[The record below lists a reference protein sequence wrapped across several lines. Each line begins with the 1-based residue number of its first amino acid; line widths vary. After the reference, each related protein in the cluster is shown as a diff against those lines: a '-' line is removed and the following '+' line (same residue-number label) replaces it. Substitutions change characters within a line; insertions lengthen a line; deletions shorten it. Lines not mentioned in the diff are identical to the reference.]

1 MYMHH
6 MRGSNPILIPTRSI
20 NVGFGL
26 LVIIIQR
33 PAIPRVEVRTGM
45 YRMIMISG
53 SIPLFQESVDIPE
66 IWMQISGI
74 KIQVSR
80 QPD

>member
-1 MYMHH
+1 MHH
-6 MRGSNPILIPTRSI
+6 MHGSNPILIPTRSI

-33 PAIPRVEVRTGM
+33 PAIPRVEVRMGM
-45 YRMIMISG
+45 YLMIMISG

-66 IWMQISGI
+66 IWMQISGT
-74 KIQVSR
+74 KIQQSR